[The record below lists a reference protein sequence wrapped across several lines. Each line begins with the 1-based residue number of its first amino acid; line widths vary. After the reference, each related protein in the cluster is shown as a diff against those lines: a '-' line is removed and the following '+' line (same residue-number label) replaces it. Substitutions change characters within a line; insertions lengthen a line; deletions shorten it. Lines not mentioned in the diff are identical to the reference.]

1 MIRYVLKYLKEEMY
15 IEPVEN
21 SVVRLAEEWADSEH
35 IIGYRLIINEKETDI
50 VVWYAD
56 LNEWLIKKIDKLGIE
71 I

>member
-21 SVVRLAEEWADSEH
+21 SVVRLDEERFDSYH
-35 IIGYRLIINEKETDI
+35 AIAYRLIINEKTTDI
-50 VVWYAD
+50 VVWHDD
-56 LNEWLIKKIDKLGIE
+56 LNKWFVKKIDKLGIN